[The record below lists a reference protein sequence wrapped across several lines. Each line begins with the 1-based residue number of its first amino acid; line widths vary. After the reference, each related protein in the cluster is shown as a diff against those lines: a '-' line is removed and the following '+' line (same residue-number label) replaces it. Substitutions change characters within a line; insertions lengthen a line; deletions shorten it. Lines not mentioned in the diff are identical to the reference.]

1 MKPNEITFRVDR
13 YNMDGE
19 IDGYTE
25 HVFQTEGCLQDMV
38 DNFKD
43 FLVAM
48 TFTYVEQ
55 VVAIK
60 DDGNEIASER

>member
-1 MKPNEITFRVDR
+1 MNEVTFRVDR
-13 YNMDGE
+13 YDNEDNVV
-19 IDGYTE
+19 GYTE

-43 FLVAM
+43 FLVGM

-55 VVAIK
+55 VIAIK
-60 DDGNEIASER
+60 EGGDEVASEQ

>member
-1 MKPNEITFRVDR
+1 MDEVTFRVDR
-13 YNMDGE
+13 YDNEGNVV
-19 IDGYTE
+19 GYTE

-43 FLVAM
+43 FLVGM

-60 DDGNEIASER
+60 EGGDEVASER